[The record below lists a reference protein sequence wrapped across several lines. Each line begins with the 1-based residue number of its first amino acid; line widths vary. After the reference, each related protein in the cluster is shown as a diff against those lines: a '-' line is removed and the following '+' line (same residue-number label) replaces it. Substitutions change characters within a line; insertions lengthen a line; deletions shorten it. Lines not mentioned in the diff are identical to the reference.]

1 MVGLCIRVF
10 FQGQAILLHLNMHTR
25 RDFCL
30 GSTAGVV
37 GSALTGIT
45 WTGGVSADSP
55 AASNSAAH
63 GKLPFSLHNHERRRV
78 LRAANQYLHEPPITL
93 TAYKSVRSVGG
104 PHDYFSE
111 GDYWWPDPANPNGP
125 YVEKDG
131 VTNPDNFTAH
141 RHALIRLSLQMPA
154 LTAAWIITGNKKY
167 AQHAADH
174 LRAWFLNSATLLN
187 PNLQYSQA
195 VRGRSTG
202 RGIGIIDTI
211 HLVEV
216 ARAIPFL
223 QKTNVLSASEH
234 QGLQQWFTD
243 YLHWMTES
251 EFGHDERDTKNNHS
265 TCWTMQVAQ
274 FASYTRN
281 ETLVGYCVERFKT
294 VLVPNQIAPDG
305 GFPLELKRTKPYNYS
320 LFNLDAFATICQ
332 ILSTSSDDLWRFQT
346 SDGRSVRQAVAFMYP
361 YIAAQEK
368 WPYPPDV
375 QHFQDFPVRQ
385 PSLLFAGLACGK
397 DEYLDLWTK
406 LDADPTVEEVI
417 RNYPIRQPVLWVQ

>member
-1 MVGLCIRVF
+1 MN
-10 FQGQAILLHLNMHTR
+10 AHTR
-25 RDFCL
+25 RGFCL
-30 GSTAGVV
+30 GAAAGLVE
-37 GSALTGIT
+37 SAVMGVT
-45 WTGGVSADSP
+45 WAGGVSASTT
-55 AASNSAAH
+55 AASNSAAR
-63 GKLPFSLHNHERRRV
+63 GKLPFSLHQHERPGV
-78 LRAANQYLHEPPITL
+78 LGAANQYLHEPPITL
-93 TAYKSVRSVGG
+93 TAYKSVRSAGG

-154 LTAAWIITGNKKY
+154 LTAAWVITGNKKY

-174 LRAWFLNSATLLN
+174 LRAWFLNPATLMN

-223 QKTNVLSASEH
+223 HAANVLSSSEH
-234 QGLQQWFTD
+234 QGLQQWFTE
-243 YLHWMTES
+243 YLSWMTES
-251 EFGHDERDTKNNHS
+251 SFGHDERDTKNNHG
-265 TCWTMQVAQ
+265 TCWTLQVAQ
-274 FASYTRN
+274 FARYTGN
-281 ETLVGYCVERFKT
+281 ETLTGYCAQRFKT
-294 VLVPNQIAPDG
+294 ILVPNQIAPDG

-320 LFNLDAFATICQ
+320 LFNLDVFAAICQ
-332 ILSTSSDDLWRFQT
+332 ILSATGDDLWTFQT
-346 SDGRSVRQAVAFMYP
+346 SDGRGVRQAVAFMYP
-361 YIAAQEK
+361 YIAAKEK

-375 QHFQDFPVRQ
+375 QYFDNFPVRQ
-385 PSLLFAGLACGK
+385 PSLLFAGLAYQE
-397 DEYLDLWTK
+397 DRYLNLWSQ
-406 LDADPTVEEVI
+406 LDPDPTVEEVI
-417 RNYPIRQPVLWVQ
+417 RNYPIRQPVLWC